1 MPEGKSE
8 SDVYANQAGGP
19 GERYWEAGEPTPARK
34 RSFARVAPRVLG
46 FSAIAGFAGVI
57 VAGMAMPLVGTAGL
71 ITRNS
76 IESYE
81 QLPKEFR
88 TPALP
93 ERTRIYSADG
103 VKIATVFEQN
113 RVEVKL
119 KDIAPIMQKAVVA
132 IEDSRFY
139 EHNGVDPR
147 GIVRATVTNLAAGGV
162 AQGSSTLTMQYVK
175 NVLVNSAT
183 SEKGIAAA
191 QEDTISR
198 KLREMRY
205 AMALEKKLTKKQI
218 LNRYLNIAY
227 YGSKAYGVE
236 AAAQR
241 YFSKHASEL
250 NLVEAATLAGIV
262 QQPSRF
268 DPTQNPKACKE
279 RRDTVLN
286 RMAELGY
293 ITEKQAKK
301 AKKKSVESTLNTTVM
316 YNGCTTSYAPYFCD
330 YAIRAVKESKALG
343 NTAKKREK
351 NWRAGGYKI
360 YTTLNMKAQKAAT
373 TAVMNAIPPADA
385 SKKAVA
391 ISMIEPGTGNIEAM
405 AQNRTWGLN
414 GAGKTSYNYNVNYQ
428 DGGTNG
434 MQAGSTFKI
443 FTVVAALDRGISPY
457 TIINSPEKKTFTGFR
472 ECGNDAEFAP
482 YDVKNSTSSGAFD
495 MFRGAAYSVNTYFV
509 ALEKRAGLCHTV
521 DIAEKMGM
529 TLANGAELP
538 RFPSFT
544 LGSMEV
550 SPLSMAG
557 AYATVAAHGQYC
569 KPRAITKIVDRDGK
583 KLAVAAPKC
592 KQAISRPVADAA
604 VAVLSNVV
612 DGNIPGRTGAAMS
625 LGRDAIGKT
634 GTTNTHAAVWFAGAT
649 PDLAAAVWVGDP
661 RGGFKHPLK
670 NITINGR
677 YYRDVFG
684 SSLPGPTWENA
695 MRGALAGTPA
705 TKFDL
710 QAKFGLQAARQAGT
724 PAQRGSQ
731 NLPGDKENANGT
743 AATNGGTTLGNGTVR
758 TWGNPTATR

>member
-1 MPEGKSE
+1 M
-8 SDVYANQAGGP
+8 
-19 GERYWEAGEPTPARK
+19 
-34 RSFARVAPRVLG
+34 APRLLG
-46 FSAIAGFAGVI
+46 FGAIAGFAGVI
-57 VAGMAMPLVGTAGL
+57 VAGMAMPLVGSAGL
-71 ITRNS
+71 ATRNS

-93 ERTRIYSADG
+93 ERTRVYSADG
-103 VKIATVFEQN
+103 VKIATVFDQN

-119 KDIAPIMQKAVVA
+119 KNIAPIMQKAVVA

-139 EHNGVDPR
+139 EHNGIDPR
-147 GIVRATVTNLAAGGV
+147 GIVRATFTNLAAGGV

-175 NVLVNSAT
+175 NVLVSSAT
-183 SEKGIAAA
+183 SDAGVAAA
-191 QEDTISR
+191 REDTISR

-205 AMALEKKLTKKQI
+205 AMALEKKLTKSQI
-218 LNRYLNIAY
+218 LTRYLNIAY

-236 AAAQR
+236 AASQR
-241 YFSKHASEL
+241 YFSKHASDL
-250 NLVEAATLAGIV
+250 TLVEAATLAGIV

-268 DPTQNPKACKE
+268 DPTVNPKACQE
-279 RRDTVLN
+279 RRDVVLN

-293 ITEKQAKK
+293 ITDKQARK
-301 AKKKSVESTLNTTVM
+301 AKKQSVESTLNTQVM
-316 YNGCTTSYAPYFCD
+316 YNGCTTSYAPFFCD
-330 YAIRAVKESKALG
+330 YALRMVKASTALG
-343 NTAKKREK
+343 KTEKAREK
-351 NWRAGGYKI
+351 AWRAGGYKI

-373 TAVMNAIPPADA
+373 NAVMNAIPPTDS

-405 AQNRTWGLN
+405 AQNRTWGLS
-414 GAGKTSYNYNVNYQ
+414 GDGKTSYNYNVNYR

-443 FTVVAALDRGISPY
+443 FTIVSALDRGISPY
-457 TIINSPEKKTFTGFR
+457 TIINSPEKRTFTGFR
-472 ECGNDAEFAP
+472 ECGNDATFAP
-482 YDVKNSTSSGAFD
+482 YDVKNSTSSGAYD

-509 ALEKRAGLCHTV
+509 ALEQRAGLCHTV

-569 KPRAITKIVDRDGK
+569 KPRAITKIIDRHGK
-583 KLAVAAPKC
+583 PLAVAAPKC
-592 KQAISRPVADAA
+592 KQAVSRAVADAA
-604 VAVLSNVV
+604 AAVLSNVV
-612 DGNIPGRTGAAMS
+612 DGNISGRTGGPMS

-661 RGGFKHPLK
+661 RGGFRHPLK
-670 NITINGR
+670 NIYINGT

-684 SSLPGPTWENA
+684 SSLPGPTWKAA
-695 MRGALAGTPA
+695 MKAALAGSPA
-705 TKFDL
+705 VKFDL
-710 QAKFGLQAARQAGT
+710 KAKFGLQPARQVGT
-724 PAQRGSQ
+724 PAQRGSTL
-731 NLPGDKENANGT
+731 LPGQKAKEAASTQTGT
-743 AATNGGTTLGNGTVR
+743 RSGSQAATRSGTTNTTGQASTPQKQTSTGTGQTPKTTGTTLIT
-758 TWGNPTATR
+758 P